1 MCVSGAVNYKHDRS
15 KIIANRLLKEYP
27 GHKFIYLAGSKEEG
41 IHHEEPIVYESLKK
55 YIPEL
60 TMFGAESFEQWLSV
74 IKYAALLVSGRY
86 HYTIGAMCTG
96 TPTVYF
102 PSNTPKID
110 AIAEEYN
117 LPKPVTSDND
127 LKFRIKIFFA
137 IKNAKRRKWIN
148 LGEQLCQSASE
159 NYNWS

>member
-1 MCVSGAVNYKHDRS
+1 M
-15 KIIANRLLKEYP
+15 
-27 GHKFIYLAGSKEEG
+27 AGSKEEG

-55 YIPEL
+55 YIPDIE
-60 TMFGAESFEQWLSV
+60 MYGAKNFTEWLSV
-74 IKYAALLVSGRY
+74 IKHAKILISGRY

-117 LPKPVTSDND
+117 LPKPVVSESDT
-127 LKFRIKIFFA
+127 KFKIKFFMA
-137 IKNAKRRKWIN
+137 IAWAKIRKWHN
-148 LGEQLCQSASE
+148 LTDNLCQSASK
-159 NYNWS
+159 NYYW